1 MKPDRTYSILIVDDE
16 LAIRTMLS
24 DFLEDTYDIYT
35 AENGEMGLA
44 LCKNRPFDMVISDVN
59 MPVMKG
65 PEFLHEVRKILP
77 SAAVALITAYNIDTY
92 IHTARQ
98 YDICNIIP
106 KTSPFNFTELGLL
119 IEGLLTRNIF
129 GLARYLLPEHTM
141 LESFC
146 VRSSREAKT
155 VREAVTAMF
164 IRKLGD
170 AGNMKLILDEII
182 TNAIYHAPTLP
193 DGTEKYREFAEI
205 KLKPEEFVS
214 IECGYD
220 SEKYGISVIDNMGRL
235 TKETVLH
242 RIDRQITGE
251 GILDD
256 SGRGIHMSRLFSDRM
271 IINIAP
277 KMKTEIIFMNY
288 FSHKYRGYKP
298 LYINQLS

>member
-1 MKPDRTYSILIVDDE
+1 MYSILIVDDE

-24 DFLEDTYDIYT
+24 DFLEDNYEVHT
-35 AENGEMGLA
+35 AENGEMGLT
-44 LCKNRPFDMVISDVN
+44 LCKKRAFDLIISDVN

-65 PEFLHEVRKILP
+65 PEFLHEAKKILP
-77 SAAVALITAYNIDTY
+77 FAAVALITAYNIDTY
-92 IHTARQ
+92 VRTARQ

-106 KTSPFNFTELGLL
+106 KTTPFNFTELKLL
-119 IEGLLTRNIF
+119 IDGLLTKNIF

-146 VRSSREAKT
+146 IRSSQEAKS

-164 IRKLGD
+164 TGKLGD

-193 DGTEKYREFAEI
+193 DGTQKYQEFAPVD
-205 KLKPEEFVS
+205 LKPEEYVFL
-214 IECGYD
+214 ECGYD
-220 SEKYGISVIDNMGRL
+220 AEKYGIAVVDNMGRL
-235 TKETVLH
+235 TKETVLY
-242 RIDRQITGE
+242 RIDRQIAGE

-277 KMKTEIIFMNY
+277 KMKTEIILMNY

-298 LYINQLS
+298 LYINQL

>member
-1 MKPDRTYSILIVDDE
+1 MYSILIVDDE
-16 LAIRTMLS
+16 LAIRMMLA
-24 DFLEDTYDIYT
+24 DYLEDDYEVHT

-44 LCKNRPFDMVISDVN
+44 LCKKRAFDLIISDVN

-65 PEFLHEVRKILP
+65 PEFLHEAKKILP
-77 SAAVALITAYNIDTY
+77 TAAVALITAYNIDTY
-92 IHTARQ
+92 VRTARQ

-106 KTSPFNFTELGLL
+106 KTTPFNFTELKLL
-119 IEGLLTRNIF
+119 IDGLLTKNIF
-129 GLARYLLPEHTM
+129 GLTRYLLPEHTM

-146 VRSSREAKT
+146 IRSSKEAKS

-164 IRKLGD
+164 TGKLGD

-193 DGTEKYREFAEI
+193 DGTQKYQEFAPVD
-205 KLKPEEFVS
+205 LKPEEYVFL
-214 IECGYD
+214 ECGYD
-220 SEKYGISVIDNMGRL
+220 AEKYGIAVVDNMGRL
-235 TKETVLH
+235 TKETVLY
-242 RIDRQITGE
+242 RIDRQIAGE

-277 KMKTEIIFMNY
+277 KMKTEIILMNY

-298 LYINQLS
+298 LYINQL

>member
-1 MKPDRTYSILIVDDE
+1 MDAGRRYSILIVDDE

-24 DFLEDTYDIYT
+24 DFLEDTYEVLT
-35 AENGEMGLA
+35 AENGETGLA
-44 LCKNRPFDMVISDVN
+44 LCKERPFNMVISDVN

-65 PEFLHEVRKILP
+65 PEFLHEVKKILP
-77 SAAVALITAYNIDTY
+77 DAAVALITAYNVDTY
-92 IHTARQ
+92 IHTARM

-106 KTSPFNFTELGLL
+106 KTSPFNFNELGLL

-141 LESFC
+141 LQNYC

-155 VREAVTAMF
+155 VREAATAMF
-164 IRKLGD
+164 AGKLGD

-182 TNAIYHAPTLP
+182 TNAIYHAPALP
-193 DGTEKYREFAEI
+193 DGTEKYREFAEV
-205 KLKPEEFVS
+205 KLTPDEFVHL
-214 IECGYD
+214 ECGYD
-220 SEKYGISVIDNMGRL
+220 AEKYGISVVDNMGRL

-277 KMKTEIIFMNY
+277 KRKTEIIFMNY